1 MSTIIQPKISPTNLS
16 YLEKILKAPRAISS
30 AKK

>member
-16 YLEKILKAPRAISS
+16 YLEKILKQINPKIN
-30 AKK
+30 